1 MVVQPLSVVAMR
13 QSAGRLH
20 SVYQLA
26 RWYYTA
32 KMMKGGMAQPRALT
46 PYITVTHSRLPGWAS
61 FALLRPSEVVT
72 TMPVKMMPIM
82 NPVSSKL

>member
-1 MVVQPLSVVAMR
+1 VVAIR
-13 QSAGRLH
+13 QSARRLY

-32 KMMKGGMAQPRALT
+32 KMMKGGIAQPRALT
-46 PYITVTHSRLPGWAS
+46 PWITVAYSRLPGWAS

-72 TMPVKMMPIM
+72 TMPVEMIPII